1 MIFRIILPG
10 PKCNRPIGMENGKI
24 RNQQLSASSQ
34 WDTNHGARLGRLN
47 RKRTGRLAGAWC
59 AKVGNHHQW
68 FQVYLGRPRKLTGV
82 ATQGRSDYNQWVTK
96 YLLSYSLDGA
106 NFATYWSQGRP
117 WVSSSV
123 V

>member
-1 MIFRIILPG
+1 M
-10 PKCNRPIGMENGKI
+10 
-24 RNQQLSASSQ
+24 
-34 WDTNHGARLGRLN
+34 
-47 RKRTGRLAGAWC
+47 
-59 AKVGNHHQW
+59 
-68 FQVYLGRPRKLTGV
+68 KLTGV

-106 NFATYWSQGRP
+106 NFATYWSHGRP